1 MAVWRLWACS
11 SCASLLRRWSSPL
24 AVSGAM
30 GQGHKKGKA
39 GKQKK
44 RKTND
49 RERDEAS
56 REKAARPRK
65 RPRADRGGGGEAE
78 DSLSE
83 RKRAAKLDDLTDVE
97 SFFDAVEQGVDLSVR
112 RRLRCRRGAALR
124 SRSQPLTRANG
135 VH

>member
-1 MAVWRLWACS
+1 
-11 SCASLLRRWSSPL
+11 
-24 AVSGAM
+24 M
-30 GQGHKKGKA
+30 GQGHKKGG

-65 RPRADRGGGGEAE
+65 RPRADRGGGEAE

-112 RRLRCRRGAALR
+112 RRRAAAAPPHPAAR
-124 SRSQPLTRANG
+124 SL
-135 VH
+135 

>member
-1 MAVWRLWACS
+1 
-11 SCASLLRRWSSPL
+11 
-24 AVSGAM
+24 M

-65 RPRADRGGGGEAE
+65 RPRADRGGGEAE
-78 DSLSE
+78 DGPLSE
-83 RKRAAKLDDLTDVE
+83 RAAKLDDLTDVE

-112 RRLRCRRGAALR
+112 RRRAAAAPPHPAAR
-124 SRSQPLTRANG
+124 SL
-135 VH
+135 

>member
-1 MAVWRLWACS
+1 M
-11 SCASLLRRWSSPL
+11 RW
-24 AVSGAM
+24 
-30 GQGHKKGKA
+30 
-39 GKQKK
+39 KQKK

-65 RPRADRGGGGEAE
+65 RPRADRGGGEAE

-112 RRLRCRRGAALR
+112 RRCAAAPDR
-124 SRSQPLTRANG
+124 PQPLTRAPRFCAG
-135 VH
+135 AVALHVRAGCGGKRRR

>member
-1 MAVWRLWACS
+1 
-11 SCASLLRRWSSPL
+11 
-24 AVSGAM
+24 M
-30 GQGHKKGKA
+30 GQGHKKGG

-65 RPRADRGGGGEAE
+65 RPRADRGGGEAE
-78 DSLSE
+78 DALSE

-112 RRLRCRRGAALR
+112 RRCAAAAVPPSAAAR
-124 SRSQPLTRANG
+124 SL
-135 VH
+135 